1 MVDAEEPMEQRDVG
15 LGVTGHLYEPENPQS
30 HLQYSFH
37 PQTPFPGNALKW
49 RSYVYDDG
57 TT

>member
-1 MVDAEEPMEQRDVG
+1 MEQRDVG